1 MATLSL
7 TLFLRS
13 MKTHTAKCNTE
24 MQDTDLPTLRDMDV
38 YSDPHRHLFK
48 EFTFTKLS
56 SIETAVTSKA
66 SKQAH
71 LSGISSQH

>member
-7 TLFLRS
+7 TLSLQS
-13 MKTHTAKCNTE
+13 MKTHTAKRNTD
-24 MQDTDLPTLRDMDV
+24 MPDPDLPTLRDI
-38 YSDPHRHLFK
+38 YSDPHRHLLK

-56 SIETAVTSKA
+56 SIETAVTAKA

-71 LSGISSQH
+71 FSGISSQY